1 MLRYKQGVRKPDA
14 GAIKLRYV
22 EFTVPDGTNWAGVR
36 LRLAWRDASLVVD
49 LIPQVA
55 FFNAAQS
62 RWVHI
67 TSDEI
72 EGGLLAGITN
82 LDTRAARMY
91 AGSREERVL
100 ILSRLARSGITFA
113 KLDDMSPPPGL
124 FDGGNISV
132 EVGFT
137 INKGIR
143 RCMAK
148 YAFNYLAFVC
158 GTAFVLEE
166 DFDIVRR
173 FIRYGN
179 MPSYP
184 IVVEQLGPI
193 LRDDSQGRRQTSGHL
208 MTLDWA
214 VWL

>member
-1 MLRYKQGVRKPDA
+1 M
-14 GAIKLRYV
+14 
-22 EFTVPDGTNWAGVR
+22 
-36 LRLAWRDASLVVD
+36 
-49 LIPQVA
+49 
-55 FFNAAQS
+55 
-62 RWVHI
+62 
-67 TSDEI
+67 
-72 EGGLLAGITN
+72 AGITN

-173 FIRYGN
+173 FIRCGN

-214 VWL
+214 ASGFDLVGQVSLFNSITYSISLTRGYSGLIWRPIRSGLHFDIRKNRVEPLTSISQALLPR